1 MQYSKSITCQL
12 TNNSTFSKANKIK
25 TTDMKKL
32 ILLMIFIQ
40 FKAFLPAE
48 NLDSMLI
55 VLDSYIAKSDYYIG
69 IKEKNIN
76 KNMDNLKAYPKDNY
90 QQLKYCAA
98 LFDDYKSYKYDSAYV
113 YAIKT
118 LEISNALNDSE
129 KIIEAKLRLV
139 FCYLSSGLFKESFDL
154 VNGINYISDYKPS
167 VKLNYFKIMSRLY
180 FDMAD
185 YNSVQPFRN
194 QYIEAG
200 IMYSDSAISLLPKNS
215 IEQLSVLGLKKMKK
229 MDYNAAIADYM
240 EVMKKTTDF
249 HEYAIAASSLGYIN
263 TLTNQYDEAAIN
275 IIKAAIGDIQSST
288 KETVALRL
296 LATQLYLKKHDINRA
311 YLYIKIAL
319 DDAVFYNA
327 RHRKIE
333 IGSILPIIEKERI
346 AAIEHQ
352 RNLLIWLVSSVSL
365 LLILLLVATLVIYKQ
380 LKKIKIARQT
390 IENQNEKLIGVNV
403 DLKEANSIKDKYL
416 GHFFY
421 VNYQFIDKI
430 ERIYRMV
437 NRKLVLKQYDELAK
451 SFKESDLQHERNNMY
466 KSFDETFL
474 RLFPDFVYEYKR
486 LFPPEEWESI
496 GIDNE
501 SLTLE
506 MRIFALIRL
515 GVYESEK
522 ISKFLNYSVNTI
534 NTYKT
539 KVKNKSIIPNEQFEK
554 KIMEI
559 KYHKSDI

>member
-1 MQYSKSITCQL
+1 
-12 TNNSTFSKANKIK
+12 
-25 TTDMKKL
+25 MKKFFLLL
-32 ILLMIFIQ
+32 ICIQ
-40 FKAFLPAE
+40 LNSFLYSE
-48 NLDSMLI
+48 NLDSML
-55 VLDSYIAKSDYYIG
+55 VQLDTYIAKSDYYIG
-69 IKEKNIN
+69 LREDGIK
-76 KNMDNLKAYPKDNY
+76 KNMDKLGNYPNDNSY
-90 QQLKYCAA
+90 QLKCCAA
-98 LFDDYKSYKYDSAYV
+98 LFDDYKSYKYDSAYM
-113 YAIKT
+113 YANKT
-118 LEISNALNDSE
+118 LNIAKTLQDPE

-154 VNGINYISDYKPS
+154 VNGIAHIEQYKPS
-167 VKLNYFKIMSRLY
+167 VRLEYYKIMARLY

-194 QYIEAG
+194 QYVNQG
-200 IMYSDSAISLLPKNS
+200 IMYSDSTIALLPINS
-215 IEQLSVLGLKKMKK
+215 IEQFGAKGLLKMKQK
-229 MDYNAAIADYM
+229 NYNESIEDFQ
-240 EVMKKTTDF
+240 EVLKRTNDF
-249 HEYAIAASSLGYIN
+249 HEYAIAASCLGYIN
-263 TLTNQYDEAAIN
+263 TLTNQYDEAAIY
-275 IIKAAIGDIQSST
+275 IVKAAIADIKSST

-296 LATQLYLKKHDINRA
+296 LATQLYERKHDINRA
-311 YLYIKIAL
+311 YQYIKIAL

-346 AAIEHQ
+346 DAIEQQ

-365 LLILLLVATLVIYKQ
+365 LLILLLGATFVIYKQ
-380 LKKIKIARQT
+380 LNKIKIARQT
-390 IENQNEKLIGVNV
+390 IEKQNEKLLGVNI

-421 VNYQFIDKI
+421 VNYQYIDKI
-430 ERIYRMV
+430 ERIYRLI
-437 NRKLVLKQYDELAK
+437 NRKIVLKQYDDLAK
-451 SFKESDLQHERNNMY
+451 SFKESELQHERNNMY

-474 RLFPDFVYEYKR
+474 RLFPDFIYEYKQ
-486 LFPPEEWESI
+486 LFPPDEWDSL

-539 KVKNKSIIPNEQFEK
+539 KVKNKSLIPNEQFEK

-559 KYHKSDI
+559 KYHKAEI